1 MRDVVPTHGGPSP
14 APGSFRCEARRPA
27 CRLRLIPPGTRRY
40 SSRVDRRRA
49 MLGTMSVQ
57 DLDETD
63 WAPAGWE
70 PQDVSAL
77 DDSPFGS
84 VLSGSMI
91 YDVSV
96 LDPTPGW
103 QPEDDVAT
111 EPAAPGDQNP
121 TPPPPSRRT
130 AAPATAAAHTA
141 AARTSQRTAAGRT
154 AAPATAS
161 RRTTV
166 PQARRTAS
174 RLAAQRST
182 APGGA
187 VPGTSGRAPARPP
200 GPRLAGAGGPPR
212 LPGPASW
219 GQTGVSGSPWAPP
232 GTDPRLVTRA
242 AQRPAAP
249 QPYAPGA
256 PSGAYGY
263 GRGPGSGR
271 GPSRVPG
278 PRYGQAPAPQTRQAA
293 TWQPANRAAGTVGS
307 PYALAQDHA
316 VVRSRE
322 LVHGS
327 VDRYRPGLPGHNAGR
342 PELRRA
348 GARRWPPVPA
358 AWRAPGACA
367 PDSG

>member
-1 MRDVVPTHGGPSP
+1 
-14 APGSFRCEARRPA
+14 
-27 CRLRLIPPGTRRY
+27 
-40 SSRVDRRRA
+40 

-166 PQARRTAS
+166 P
-174 RLAAQRST
+174 
-182 APGGA
+182 
-187 VPGTSGRAPARPP
+187 
-200 GPRLAGAGGPPR
+200 
-212 LPGPASW
+212 
-219 GQTGVSGSPWAPP
+219 
-232 GTDPRLVTRA
+232 
-242 AQRPAAP
+242 
-249 QPYAPGA
+249 
-256 PSGAYGY
+256 
-263 GRGPGSGR
+263 
-271 GPSRVPG
+271 
-278 PRYGQAPAPQTRQAA
+278 
-293 TWQPANRAAGTVGS
+293 
-307 PYALAQDHA
+307 
-316 VVRSRE
+316 
-322 LVHGS
+322 
-327 VDRYRPGLPGHNAGR
+327 
-342 PELRRA
+342 
-348 GARRWPPVPA
+348 
-358 AWRAPGACA
+358 
-367 PDSG
+367 